1 MYPRSPRLTF
11 AVMLMGASALAGC
24 MVGPNYKRPP
34 VETPTQFKEVAGWQP
49 AVPQDGVDRGDWWSI
64 FNDQTLDG
72 LEKKVAVSNQ
82 TVIGDLAAYNEA
94 RALVAQQRAALFPT
108 VDLTAN
114 ANEAAQHITTS
125 VPTYTTTAPGGG
137 TTTTGGTTTSVVSS
151 TGQAVTHTYQVALG
165 ATWEPDLWGR
175 VRREIENAKSSAQAS
190 AADLANAK
198 LTLQS
203 ELAADYF
210 QLRLDDAEIGLLE
223 DTVTAYRKSL
233 TISQNKYN
241 SGVAARSDVLQA
253 KSQLE
258 TAEANEVDL
267 QSNRAQSEH
276 AIAVLAGE
284 APSDLTIAP
293 IKDWE
298 PQVPTTPELIPSQ
311 LLQRRPDIAAAERN
325 AKAEN
330 ALIGVQVAGY
340 FPDITLS
347 GSFGFTST
355 ALATLLRSS
364 SAAWSYGAS
373 ATQLVFDAGATSAR
387 VRQAKYAYL
396 QSVAQYRQ
404 TVLTAFQ
411 QVEDELAAER
421 VLQNEEPYKKAASED
436 SDQAVT
442 ILLNQ
447 YKAGTVDYTSVVTA
461 QATAL
466 TARQTLLTLQVQR
479 MSTQISLIEALGGG
493 WTVQDLPKD

>member
-1 MYPRSPRLTF
+1 MYPRPSRLTLT
-11 AVMLMGASALAGC
+11 VTLLGASALAGC

-34 VETPTQFKEVAGWQP
+34 VETPPQFKEVAGWQP
-49 AVPQDGVDRGDWWSI
+49 AAPQDGVDRGAWWSI
-64 FNDQTLDG
+64 FNDETLNG
-72 LEKKVAVSNQ
+72 LEQKVAVSNQ

-108 VDLTAN
+108 LDLTSGAT
-114 ANEAAQHITTS
+114 EAGQNITTT
-125 VPTYTTTAPGGG
+125 VPTNTTTAGGG
-137 TTTTGGTTTSVVSS
+137 ATTSQGSRS
-151 TGQAVTHTYQVALG
+151 GQVVTHTYQVALG
-165 ATWEPDLWGR
+165 ASWAPDLWGR
-175 VRREIENAKSSAQAS
+175 VRREIENAKASAQAS
-190 AADLANAK
+190 AADLADAK

-223 DTVTAYRKSL
+223 DTVTAYQRSL
-233 TISQNKYN
+233 TITQNKYN

-258 TAEANEVDL
+258 TAEASEVDL
-267 QSNRAQSEH
+267 QTNRAQSEH

-284 APSDLTIAP
+284 APSDLTVAP
-293 IKDWE
+293 IKDWKAS
-298 PQVPTTPELIPSQ
+298 VPTTPEVLPSQ

-340 FPDITLS
+340 YPDITLS
-347 GSFGFTST
+347 GSYGFTSA
-355 ALATLLRSS
+355 ALSTLFRASN
-364 SAAWSYGAS
+364 AAWSYGAN

-396 QSVAQYRQ
+396 QSVAEYRQ

-411 QVEDELAAER
+411 QVEDELAADR
-421 VLQNEEPYKKAASED
+421 VLQKEQPYKQAASD
-436 SDQAVT
+436 DADQAVT
-442 ILLNQ
+442 ILLNE

-479 MSTQISLIEALGGG
+479 ISTQISLIEALGGG
-493 WTVQDLPKD
+493 WTLKDLPKD